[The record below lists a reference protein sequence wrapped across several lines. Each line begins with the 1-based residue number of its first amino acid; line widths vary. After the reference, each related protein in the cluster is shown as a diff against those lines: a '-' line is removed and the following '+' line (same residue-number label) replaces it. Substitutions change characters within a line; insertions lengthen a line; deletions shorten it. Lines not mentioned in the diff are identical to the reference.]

1 MPPREAEPAA
11 THIADLSEGVAY
23 VDGCFVP
30 VGEARVPILDWGF
43 LRSDA
48 TYDVVHVWKG
58 RFFRLDDHLDRFQRG
73 MARLRLDPGLDRAAI
88 RSVLMECVRRSGL
101 RNAYVEMIC
110 TRGMPRPGSRDPRL
124 AQNRFSAFAIPFVW
138 IADPAKQETGLH
150 LVISGTTRIPPE
162 AVDPTVKNYHWLDLT
177 AGLFEAYERGGDT
190 AVLTDRDGNV
200 VEGPGFNIFMV
211 RGGKLATPAAGVLE
225 GITRRTALDI
235 AAELG
240 LAVEER
246 ALAADEV
253 RTADEVFLTS
263 TAGGIMPATRVDGA
277 VLGDGTPGA
286 VTWRLRARYWAMH
299 EDPHFTAAV
308 R

>member
-1 MPPREAEPAA
+1 MQPTEAEPSAPR
-11 THIADLSEGVAY
+11 IADLSEGIAY
-23 VDGCFVP
+23 VDGRFVP

-73 MARLRLDPGLDRAAI
+73 MARLRMDPGLDRAAI
-88 RSVLMECVRRSGL
+88 RSVLVDCVRRSGL
-101 RNAYVEMIC
+101 RDAYVEMIC

-138 IADPAKQETGLH
+138 IADLEKQEAGLH
-150 LVISGTTRIPPE
+150 LVVSRTERIPPE

-177 AGLFEAYERGGDT
+177 AGLFDAYERGGDT

-200 VEGPGFNIFMV
+200 VEGPGFNIFMI

-246 ALAADEV
+246 ALPADEV

-263 TAGGIMPATRVDGA
+263 TAGGIMPVTRVDGA

-286 VTWRLRARYWAMH
+286 VTRRLRARYWAMH
-299 EDPHFTAAV
+299 EDSRFTSAV